1 MEELLLKNHSK
12 KKLGDCKMAR
22 KKGQFGAILRKDMR
36 LAFTWKTI
44 LLTILLPFIM
54 MFLIVGIPAFIVG
67 GSDTTITICSND
79 ITYGVSHVNG
89 STLNINLGSIA
100 IATIQ
105 SYTSNDSNIE
115 IKVVSTR
122 SSALNASNGIYIPTN
137 FTEETFD
144 GDGGA
149 LEYHKSAG
157 DFTIQGA
164 NFDTVLSIIQ
174 ATVFEVYLILNNVSL
189 EEVPEVDEI
198 SYSPPITEP
207 DSGWSQD
214 TMTLAMPYAY
224 AMFLLLTLVGN
235 LGRTIGFSKEK
246 EDGTFETMLSITKNR
261 AHLVYSKLIVGI
273 VTSVMSIL
281 AYFAGSAIAG
291 AIALQVVGSS
301 GGVEGFLSLPIMDL
315 LSYKGVILLLG
326 LGIALVV
333 TMLMLMTVD
342 TLFTKQI
349 AERVGIFIILGFGM
363 LFLVTTMAN
372 PGTTAI
378 YAQINPYY
386 WIYHASL
393 SIVDLKFQWIDGIF
407 LALIAGLLIALIIVA
422 RKAIEREKVLFT

>member
-1 MEELLLKNHSK
+1 MV
-12 KKLGDCKMAR
+12 R
-22 KKGQFGAILRKDMR
+22 KKGQFGAILKKDMK

-67 GSDTTITICSND
+67 GSNTTITICSED
-79 ITYGVSHVNG
+79 VTYGVSHVNG
-89 STLNINLGSIA
+89 SVINVNLGSLA
-100 IATIQ
+100 ISTIQ
-105 SYTSNDSNIE
+105 YYSMNDSSIE
-115 IKVVSTR
+115 IKVVTTR
-122 SSALNASNGIYIPTN
+122 SSALNASNGIYIPAN
-137 FTEETFD
+137 FTKETFN

-149 LEYHKSAG
+149 IEYHKSGG

-164 NFDTVLSIIQ
+164 NFDTMLSLIQ
-174 ATVFEVYLILNNVSL
+174 ATVFEVYLQLNNVSL
-189 EEVPEVDEI
+189 VDVPEVDQI
-198 SYSPPITEP
+198 SYSPPVTEP
-207 DSGWSQD
+207 EAGWSQD
-214 TMTLAMPYAY
+214 TMLLAMPFAY

-291 AIALQVVGSS
+291 AIAIQFIGSS
-301 GGVEGFLSLPIMDL
+301 SYVEGFLSLPTMDL
-315 LSYKGVILLLG
+315 LSYKGVIILIGLG
-326 LGIALVV
+326 LALIV
-333 TMLMLMTVD
+333 TMLVLMTVD

-372 PGTTAI
+372 PGTIAI

-386 WIYHASL
+386 WIYHLTL
-393 SIVDLKFQWIDGIF
+393 SIVDLKFQWVDGIF
-407 LALIAGLLIALIIVA
+407 LALIAGLLIVLVIVA